1 MKANAAANATG
12 AAPGHEAPHRPDQ
25 PVLEVSGLAVAYGD
39 IQAVHDISFSLVAG
53 DQVAVIGPNGAGK
66 STLFKAIAG
75 VLPPA
80 AGTVRIGGTAPGEH
94 ICIAYLPQRN
104 EIDWR
109 FPVTVH
115 DVVLMGRTR
124 RLGWFRRPGAQDRAL
139 VRECLAVVQLEA
151 LADRRIDELSGGQ
164 QQRMFIARALAQ
176 EAELMLMDEVMTACD
191 TPSKADIYRIIE
203 TLKARGVTVMVST
216 HDLDEAATHYDR
228 VLLLNR
234 QLHGFGSADE
244 VFTAERLTAAY
255 GGALR
260 LVPTAQGTLVLND
273 SCCSGGHTP

>member
-1 MKANAAANATG
+1 MSVASSVTPVAEVH
-12 AAPGHEAPHRPDQ
+12 GHEAHHRPEE
-25 PVLEVSGLAVAYGD
+25 PILEVKDLTIAYGQVEAVSAVSFRLAV
-39 IQAVHDISFSLVAG
+39 G

-80 AGTVRIGGTAPGEH
+80 AGRVCIGGSAPDEH

-109 FPVTVH
+109 FPVTVS

-139 VRECLAVVQLEA
+139 VRDCLAVVQLEA

-191 TPSKADIYRIIE
+191 TPSKAEIYRILE

-234 QLHGFGSADE
+234 QLHGFGTADE
-244 VFTAERLTAAY
+244 VFTAAKLTAAY

-260 LVPTAQGTLVLND
+260 LVQTPQGTLVLND
-273 SCCSGGHTP
+273 SCCGGGGTP